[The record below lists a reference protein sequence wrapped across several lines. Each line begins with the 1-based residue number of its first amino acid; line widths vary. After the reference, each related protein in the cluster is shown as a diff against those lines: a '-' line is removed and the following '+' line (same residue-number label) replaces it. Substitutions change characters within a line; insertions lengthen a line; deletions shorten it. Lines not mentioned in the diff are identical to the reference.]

1 MRAMGWRS
9 LVRAALAAGVTAGL
23 VTCATGPRKIE
34 YQMDGPH
41 LTTEDGLRR
50 VKNWQFRNA
59 YVKPGADLAR
69 YEEVIIGPVS
79 VAYKSTGDTA
89 NPSDAD
95 LEYGTYALPP
105 GVMEAFERDF
115 EVLFSNAFHKSK
127 IFDVTQQPAP
137 DALRV
142 RGHIIDLEVYTPQD
156 WNEPQA
162 STRFQA
168 FRGEFMLI
176 LDVRDSKTGEPLV
189 RVGDRATVRF
199 DGPRAF
205 YPSNRVT
212 SASAVR
218 RVFHHN
224 AKRLRRHLD
233 ALHKIS
239 EMPQAP
245 ELAPAS
251 S

>member
-1 MRAMGWRS
+1 
-9 LVRAALAAGVTAGL
+9 VTAGL

-34 YQMDGPH
+34 YQMDGPN
-41 LTTEDGLRR
+41 LTTPDGLRR

-69 YEEVIIGPVS
+69 YEGVIVGPVS
-79 VAYKSTGDTA
+79 IAYKHRGDSTD
-89 NPSDAD
+89 PSDER
-95 LEYGTYALPP
+95 LEHGTYELPP
-105 GVMEAFERDF
+105 GVMEGFERDF
-115 EVLFSNAFHKSK
+115 EVLFSNAFRKSK
-127 IFDVTQQPAP
+127 IFDLTQQPAP

-142 RGHIIDLEVYTPQD
+142 RGHIVDLVVYTPQD
-156 WNEPQA
+156 WNEAQA
-162 STRFQA
+162 FTRFQA

-189 RVGDRATVRF
+189 RVGDRSAVRF

-212 SASAVR
+212 SAAGVR

-239 EMPQAP
+239 EMPPAP
-245 ELAPAS
+245 EPVPAS
-251 S
+251 G